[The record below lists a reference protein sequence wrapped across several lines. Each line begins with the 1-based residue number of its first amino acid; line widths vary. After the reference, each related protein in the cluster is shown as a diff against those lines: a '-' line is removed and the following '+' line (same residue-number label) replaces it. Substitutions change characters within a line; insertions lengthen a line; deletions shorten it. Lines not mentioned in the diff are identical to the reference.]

1 MAQTTQTATAP
12 PPHHEGAEHEH
23 ASDRSYIILWAVLIV
38 ALVASLGLG
47 ELGNSNAMVMLIFAI
62 AAVKAYL
69 VIAHYMHLKL
79 EPLFIK
85 LIMLGAVLV
94 IAICYFGLVPDIV
107 FGAGTLIEDGR

>member
-1 MAQTTQTATAP
+1 MAQTTPTATAP
-12 PPHHEGAEHEH
+12 SPEHADHDH
-23 ASDRSYIILWAVLIV
+23 ASDRTYIMLWGVLIV
-38 ALVASLGLG
+38 ALFASLGLG
-47 ELGNSNAMVMLIFAI
+47 ELGNSNAMVMLIFGI

-79 EPLFIK
+79 EPLFVK